1 MYLQSRSRRW
11 LTVLRKARAVLGLSR
26 QAIDR
31 YVEAATQM
39 PNVRVISERDRRVM
53 TLEARDPLT
62 LTFESQRLSG
72 DSWLKQILEDVS
84 RVLRDF
90 TFGDGFPDS
99 LHALDSAAEA
109 AIPLLEGRI
118 TDPNPSID
126 EIIDELERALLV
138 SLVVTMT
145 SHNVLVEKVHE
156 WVQQHQRFLQGH
168 RDHDVGHYFD
178 AKTLTYVDKADAGRI
193 HMQDLVFAIDSGANI
208 WMAVGG
214 RQTLDNY
221 PEVQAV
227 AYAQWF
233 AYAFALWD
241 EQFRKRIA
249 GYFDQRAEA
258 KIRTSDVLIDYF
270 GDLRLIRNDFVHN
283 KGVCKESAN
292 AKVLR
297 WAVRGQPMEIKA
309 EQMMSLIDLFPRD
322 ELRTAPTPQPA
333 GEAQK
338 IPGKVGAHLLE
349 DVQQRARELE
359 LTDDELA
366 EAALSA
372 WLADNGD

>member
-11 LTVLRKARAVLGLSR
+11 LTVLRKTRAVLGLSR

-84 RVLRDF
+84 RALRDF

-109 AIPLLEGRI
+109 AIPLLEARI

-249 GYFDQRAEA
+249 GYFDQRAEV

-270 GDLRLIRNDFVHN
+270 GDLRFIRNDFVHN
-283 KGVCKESAN
+283 KGVCPTRIEDDSIASFELNFLQGFKGLCGKPSIVG
-292 AKVLR
+292 KTVH
-297 WAVRGQPMEIKA
+297 
-309 EQMMSLIDLFPRD
+309 LILV
-322 ELRTAPTPQPA
+322 TQ
-333 GEAQK
+333 
-338 IPGKVGAHLLE
+338 I
-349 DVQQRARELE
+349 
-359 LTDDELA
+359 
-366 EAALSA
+366 
-372 WLADNGD
+372 